1 MTATSVTAEDI
12 RAAGR
17 TIAGEVMRTPMVAA
31 PRLSEMLGCELYLK
45 LENQQ
50 YTGSFKDRGAL
61 NKLKSLTPEQAKFG
75 VIAMSAGNHAQGVAY
90 HARRLGM
97 RATIVM
103 PEFAPFT
110 KVERTKNL
118 GARVVL
124 TGDTLDA
131 SAIAAREIAE
141 KENLTFV
148 HPYDDPKIVAG
159 QGTIGFEMLED
170 QPELDTIVVPIGGG
184 GIISGIAI
192 AAKSVK
198 PEIEMIGVEA
208 ELFPSMS
215 QAIHGPP
222 SAPGGQVGS
231 GQVGG
236 GQVGGGQTLADGI
249 AVKNP
254 GELTRPIIEELVSDI
269 LLVDESHIEAAVHV
283 LAEQQNIVAEG
294 AGAAGVAAIMNA
306 PERFAG
312 RKVGA
317 VICGGNIDVRLL
329 SWILTRGLV
338 RDGRMV
344 RLRIGIVDRPG
355 VLAKVA
361 QLIGETG
368 GNIIEVYH
376 QRLFH
381 DVPAKHADVDAVIET
396 RNTEHVHEIITALK
410 TGGFPARVLSA
421 RSSEDQVPG
430 GS

>member
-1 MTATSVTAEDI
+1 MTVSASDI
-12 RAAGR
+12 KAAAKE
-17 TIAGEVMRTPMVAA
+17 IEGEVMRTPLVAA
-31 PRLSEMLGCELYLK
+31 PRLSEILGCELYLK

-61 NKLKSLTPEQAKFG
+61 NKLKSLTAEQAGYG
-75 VIAMSAGNHAQGVAY
+75 VIAMSAGNHAQGVAH
-90 HARRLGM
+90 HARRLGIP
-97 RATIVM
+97 ATIVM

-110 KVERTKNL
+110 KVERTREL

-124 TGDTLDA
+124 LGDTLDA
-131 SAIAAREIAE
+131 SAVAAREIAD

-208 ELFPSMS
+208 ELFPSMY
-215 QAIHGPP
+215 QAVNELAP
-222 SAPGGQVGS
+222 SA
-231 GQVGG
+231 
-236 GQVGGGQTLADGI
+236 GGQTLADGI

-254 GELTRPIIEELVSDI
+254 GALTRPIIEELVEDI
-269 LLVDESHIEAAVHV
+269 LLVDEALIETAVHV
-283 LAEQQNIVAEG
+283 LVEQQKIVAEG
-294 AGAAGVAAIMNA
+294 AGAAGVAALMKEK
-306 PERFAG
+306 ERFAG
-312 RKVGA
+312 RKVGV

-329 SWILTRGLV
+329 SWVLTRGLV

-355 VLAKVA
+355 VLANVA
-361 QLIGETG
+361 RLIGETG

-376 QRLFH
+376 QRLFY
-381 DVPAKHADVDAVIET
+381 DVPAKQAEVDAVIET
-396 RNTEHVHEIITALK
+396 RSAEHVHEIIAALEA
-410 TGGFPARVLSA
+410 GGFPTRVLSA
-421 RSSEDQVPG
+421 RSDEGLVQDAPITER
-430 GS
+430 

>member
-1 MTATSVTAEDI
+1 MTVSASDI
-12 RAAGR
+12 KAAAKE
-17 TIAGEVMRTPMVAA
+17 IEGEVMRTPLVAA
-31 PRLSEMLGCELYLK
+31 PRLSEILGCELYLK

-61 NKLKSLTPEQAKFG
+61 NKLKSLTAEQAGYG
-75 VIAMSAGNHAQGVAY
+75 VIAMSAGNHAQGVAH
-90 HARRLGM
+90 HARRLGIP
-97 RATIVM
+97 ATIVM

-110 KVERTKNL
+110 KVERTREL

-124 TGDTLDA
+124 LGDTLDA
-131 SAIAAREIAE
+131 SAVAAREIADQ
-141 KENLTFV
+141 ENLTFV

-208 ELFPSMS
+208 ELFPSMY
-215 QAIHGPP
+215 QAVNELAP
-222 SAPGGQVGS
+222 SA
-231 GQVGG
+231 
-236 GQVGGGQTLADGI
+236 GGQTLADGI

-254 GELTRPIIEELVSDI
+254 GALTRPIIEELVEDI
-269 LLVDESHIEAAVHV
+269 LLVDEALIETAVHV
-283 LAEQQNIVAEG
+283 LVEQQKIVAEG
-294 AGAAGVAAIMNA
+294 AGAAGVAALMKEK
-306 PERFAG
+306 ERFAG

-329 SWILTRGLV
+329 SWVLTRGLV

-355 VLAKVA
+355 VLANVA
-361 QLIGETG
+361 RLIGETG

-376 QRLFH
+376 QRLFY
-381 DVPAKHADVDAVIET
+381 DVPAKQADVDAVIET
-396 RNTEHVHEIITALK
+396 RNAEHVHEIIAALEA
-410 TGGFPARVLSA
+410 GGFPTRVLSA
-421 RSSEDQVPG
+421 RSDEGLVQDAPITER
-430 GS
+430 

>member
-1 MTATSVTAEDI
+1 MTVSASDI
-12 RAAGR
+12 KAAAKE
-17 TIAGEVMRTPMVAA
+17 IEGEVMRTPLVAA
-31 PRLSEMLGCELYLK
+31 PRLSEILGCELYLK

-61 NKLKSLTPEQAKFG
+61 NKLKSLTAEQAGYG
-75 VIAMSAGNHAQGVAY
+75 VIAMSAGNHAQGVAH
-90 HARRLGM
+90 HARRLGIP
-97 RATIVM
+97 ATIVM

-110 KVERTKNL
+110 KVERTREL

-124 TGDTLDA
+124 LGDTLDA
-131 SAIAAREIAE
+131 SAVAAREIADQ
-141 KENLTFV
+141 ENLTFV

-208 ELFPSMS
+208 ELFPSMY
-215 QAIHGPP
+215 QAVNELAP
-222 SAPGGQVGS
+222 SA
-231 GQVGG
+231 
-236 GQVGGGQTLADGI
+236 GGQTLADGI

-254 GELTRPIIEELVSDI
+254 GALTRPIIEELVEDI
-269 LLVDESHIEAAVHV
+269 LLVDEALIETAVHV
-283 LAEQQNIVAEG
+283 LVEQQKIVAEG
-294 AGAAGVAAIMNA
+294 AGAAGVAALMKEK
-306 PERFAG
+306 ERFAG
-312 RKVGA
+312 RKVGV

-329 SWILTRGLV
+329 SWVLTRGLV

-355 VLAKVA
+355 VLANVA
-361 QLIGETG
+361 RLIGETG

-376 QRLFH
+376 QRLFY
-381 DVPAKHADVDAVIET
+381 DVPAKQADVDAVIET
-396 RNTEHVHEIITALK
+396 RNAEHVHEIIAALEA
-410 TGGFPARVLSA
+410 GGFPTRVLSA
-421 RSSEDQVPG
+421 RSDEGLVQDAPITER
-430 GS
+430 

>member
-17 TIAGEVMRTPMVAA
+17 TIAGEVIRTPLVAA
-31 PRLSEMLGCELYLK
+31 PRLGEILGCELYLK

-50 YTGSFKDRGAL
+50 YTGSFKDRGGL
-61 NKLKSLTPEQAKFG
+61 NKLKSLTPEQAKLG

-90 HARRLGM
+90 HARRLGIP
-97 RATIVM
+97 ATIVM

-110 KVERTKNL
+110 KVERTKDL

-141 KENLTFV
+141 RDNLTFV

-159 QGTIGFEMLED
+159 QGTIGFEMIED
-170 QPELDTIVVPIGGG
+170 QPDLDTIVVPIGGG

-198 PEIEMIGVEA
+198 PGIEMIGVEA
-208 ELFPSMS
+208 ELFPSMY
-215 QAIHGPP
+215 QAVHGEA
-222 SAPGGQVGS
+222 STA
-231 GQVGG
+231 
-236 GQVGGGQTLADGI
+236 GGQTLADGI

-254 GELTRPIIEELVSDI
+254 GALTRPIIEELVAEI
-269 LLVDESHIEAAVHV
+269 LLVDEGEIEAAVHV
-283 LAEQQNIVAEG
+283 LVEQQKIVAEG
-294 AGAAGVAAIMNA
+294 AGAAGVAAMLKE

-329 SWILTRGLV
+329 SWVLTRGLV

-376 QRLFH
+376 QRLFQ
-381 DVPAKHADVDAVIET
+381 DVPAKQADVDAVIET
-396 RNTEHVHEIITALK
+396 RSNEHVHEIVAALEA
-410 TGGFPARVLSA
+410 GGFPTRVLSA
-421 RSSEDQVPG
+421 RSSEDQIPAAP
-430 GS
+430 

>member
-1 MTATSVTAEDI
+1 MAATTVTAEDI

-17 TIAGEVMRTPMVAA
+17 TIAGDVIRTPLVAA
-31 PRLSEMLGCELYLK
+31 PRLGEILGCELYLK

-61 NKLKSLTPEQAKFG
+61 NKLKSLTPGQAKFG

-90 HARRLGM
+90 HARRLGIP
-97 RATIVM
+97 ATIVM

-110 KVERTKNL
+110 KVERTKDL

-141 KENLTFV
+141 RENLTFV

-192 AAKSVK
+192 AAKSIK

-208 ELFPSMS
+208 ELFPSMY
-215 QAIHGPP
+215 QAIHGQA
-222 SAPGGQVGS
+222 STAGGQTA
-231 GQVGG
+231 
-236 GQVGGGQTLADGI
+236 GGQTLADGI

-254 GELTRPIIEELVSDI
+254 GQLTRAIIEELVSEI
-269 LLVDESHIEAAVHV
+269 LLVDEGQIEAAVHALV
-283 LAEQQNIVAEG
+283 EQQNIVAEG
-294 AGAAGVAAIMNA
+294 AGAAGVAALMKDK
-306 PERFAG
+306 ERFAG
-312 RKVGA
+312 RRVGA

-329 SWILTRGLV
+329 SWVLTRGLV

-355 VLAKVA
+355 VLAQVA
-361 QLIGETG
+361 QLIGATG

-376 QRLFH
+376 QRLFY
-381 DVPAKHADVDAVIET
+381 DVPAKQADLDAVIET
-396 RNTEHVHEIITALK
+396 RNPEHVREIVAALEA
-410 TGGFPARVLSA
+410 GGFPTRVLSA
-421 RSSEDQVPG
+421 RSDEGQAPAAP
-430 GS
+430 

>member
-1 MTATSVTAEDI
+1 MTATNVTADDI
-12 RAAGR
+12 RAAAR
-17 TIAGEVMRTPMVAA
+17 TTAGAVIRTPLAAA
-31 PRLSEMLGCELYLK
+31 PRLSEILGCELYLK

-61 NKLKSLTPEQAKFG
+61 NKLKSLTPEQAKLG

-90 HARRLGM
+90 HARRLGIP
-97 RATIVM
+97 ATIVM
-103 PEFAPFT
+103 PEFAPVT
-110 KVERTKNL
+110 KVERTKDL

-124 TGDTLDA
+124 TGETLDA
-131 SAIAAREIAE
+131 SAIAARDIAE
-141 KENLTFV
+141 DENLTFV
-148 HPYDDPKIVAG
+148 HPYDDPLIVAG

-170 QPELDTIVVPIGGG
+170 QPGLDTIVVPIGGG

-192 AAKSVK
+192 AAKSVN
-198 PEIEMIGVEA
+198 PEIEIIGVEA
-208 ELFPSMS
+208 ELFPSMY
-215 QAIHGPP
+215 QAVHGQ
-222 SAPGGQVGS
+222 APNAGGQMA
-231 GQVGG
+231 
-236 GQVGGGQTLADGI
+236 GGQTLADGI

-254 GELTRPIIEELVSDI
+254 GELTRAIIEELISDI
-269 LLVDESHIEAAVHV
+269 LLVDESQIEAAVHA
-283 LAEQQNIVAEG
+283 LAEQQKIVAEG
-294 AGAAGVAAIMNA
+294 AGAAGIAALMKA

-329 SWILTRGLV
+329 SWVLTRGLV

-355 VLAKVA
+355 VLARVA
-361 QLIGETG
+361 QLIGTTG

-381 DVPAKHADVDAVIET
+381 DVPAKQADVDAVIET
-396 RNTEHVHEIITALK
+396 RNAEHVREIVAALEA
-410 TGGFPARVLSA
+410 GGFPTRVLSA

-430 GS
+430 AT